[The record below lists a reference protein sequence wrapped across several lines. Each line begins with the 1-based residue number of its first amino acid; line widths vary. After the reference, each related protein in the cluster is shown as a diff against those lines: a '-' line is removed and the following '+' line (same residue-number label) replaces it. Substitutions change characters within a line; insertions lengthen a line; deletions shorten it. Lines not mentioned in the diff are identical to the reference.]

1 MASKADFTPEEWKT
15 IVAAAP
21 MVGLAVTCASPNGP
35 WGVMKEMLSMGMAM
49 AEMLQ
54 KGSSNPLIAALAA
67 DLKARETKPEPPEGL
82 KDPEQAKEL
91 ALNYI
96 RAVNDLVKRKVKGD
110 EADEFK
116 KWLLAVGQRVAEA
129 SNEGGI
135 FGFGSE
141 RVSDAEKNVLRQIAF
156 ALDLPASLRRF
167 ASITAGLI
175 PRYPSQVGG
184 VHGQNQRRNGE

>member
-54 KGSSNPLIAALAA
+54 KGSSNPLIAELAA
-67 DLKARETKPEPPEGL
+67 DLKARQTKPEPPQGL
-82 KDPEQAKEL
+82 KDPEQCKES
-91 ALNYI
+91 ALSHV
-96 RAVNDLVKRKVKGD
+96 RDVNDLLKRKVKPE

-116 KWLLAVGQRVAEA
+116 KWLLAIGQRVAEA

-135 FGFGSE
+135 FGFGGE

-156 ALDLPASLRRF
+156 ALEQPA
-167 ASITAGLI
+167 T
-175 PRYPSQVGG
+175 
-184 VHGQNQRRNGE
+184 

>member
-1 MASKADFTPEEWKT
+1 MASKSDFTADEWKT

-54 KGSSNPLIAALAA
+54 KGSSNSLIAELTA
-67 DLKARETKPEPPEGL
+67 DLKARHTKPEPPQAM
-82 KDPEQAKEL
+82 KDPEQCKEA
-91 ALNYI
+91 ALNHI
-96 RAVNDLVKRKVKGD
+96 KVLNDLIDRKVKPE

-116 KWLLAVGQRVAEA
+116 KWLLAVGRRVAEA

-135 FGFGSE
+135 FGFGGE
-141 RVSDAEKNVLRQIAF
+141 RVSDAEKNALRQIAF
-156 ALDLPASLRRF
+156 ALGQPAS
-167 ASITAGLI
+167 
-175 PRYPSQVGG
+175 
-184 VHGQNQRRNGE
+184 

>member
-54 KGSSNPLIAALAA
+54 KGSSNPLIAELAA
-67 DLKARETKPEPPEGL
+67 DLKARQTKPEPPQGL
-82 KDPEQAKEL
+82 KAPAQCKES
-91 ALNYI
+91 APSHA
-96 RAVNDLVKRKVKGD
+96 RAVNDLLKRKVKPE

-116 KWLLAVGQRVAEA
+116 KWLLAIGRRVAEA

-135 FGFGSE
+135 FGFGGE
-141 RVSDAEKNVLRQIAF
+141 RVSEAEKNVLRQIAF
-156 ALDLPASLRRF
+156 ALEQPA
-167 ASITAGLI
+167 T
-175 PRYPSQVGG
+175 
-184 VHGQNQRRNGE
+184 

>member
-1 MASKADFTPEEWKT
+1 MASKSDFTPEEWKT
-15 IVAAAP
+15 IIAAAP

-54 KGSSNPLIAALAA
+54 KGGSNPLLAELAA
-67 DLKARETKPEPPEGL
+67 DLKARQTKPEPLQGV
-82 KDPEQAKEL
+82 KSPEQGKEL
-91 ALNYI
+91 ALNHV
-96 RAVNDLVKRKVKGD
+96 RAVNDLIDRKVKAE

-116 KWLLAVGQRVAEA
+116 KWLLAVGRRVAEA

-135 FGFGSE
+135 FGFGGE

-156 ALDLPASLRRF
+156 ALGQPAS
-167 ASITAGLI
+167 
-175 PRYPSQVGG
+175 
-184 VHGQNQRRNGE
+184 

>member
-54 KGSSNPLIAALAA
+54 KGGSNQLIAELAA
-67 DLKARETKPEPPEGL
+67 DLKARQTKLEPPQGMKEAEEC
-82 KDPEQAKEL
+82 KQA
-91 ALNYI
+91 AMNHI
-96 RAVNDLVKRKVKGD
+96 RAVNDVINHKVKGD
-110 EADEFK
+110 EGDVFK
-116 KWLLAVGQRVAEA
+116 RWLLTVGQRVAEA

-135 FGFGSE
+135 FGFGGE
-141 RVSDAEKNVLRQIAF
+141 RVSDPEKNVLRQIAL
-156 ALDLPASLRRF
+156 ALDQPAS
-167 ASITAGLI
+167 
-175 PRYPSQVGG
+175 
-184 VHGQNQRRNGE
+184 

>member
-1 MASKADFTPEEWKT
+1 MANRSDFTAEEWQT

-54 KGSSNPLIAALAA
+54 KGGSNRLIAALAD
-67 DLKARETKPEPPEGL
+67 DLKARQTKLEPPPGM
-82 KDPEQAKEL
+82 KDPEQCKES
-91 ALNYI
+91 ALKHV
-96 RAVNDLVKRKVKGD
+96 RAVNDLINRKVKTEEG
-110 EADEFK
+110 DEFK
-116 KWLLAVGQRVAEA
+116 RWLLAVGHRVAEA

-135 FGFGSE
+135 FGFGGE

-156 ALDLPASLRRF
+156 ALDQPAS
-167 ASITAGLI
+167 
-175 PRYPSQVGG
+175 
-184 VHGQNQRRNGE
+184 

>member
-1 MASKADFTPEEWKT
+1 MATKSDFTPEEWKT

-54 KGSSNPLIAALAA
+54 KGSSNPLIAELAA
-67 DLKARETKPEPPEGL
+67 DLKARQTKPEPPQGL
-82 KDPEQAKEL
+82 KDPDQCKQA
-91 ALNYI
+91 ALSHV
-96 RAVNDLVKRKVKGD
+96 RAVNDIIDRKVKAE

-116 KWLLAVGQRVAEA
+116 KWLLTIGRRVTEA

-135 FGFGSE
+135 FGFGGE
-141 RVSDAEKNVLRQIAF
+141 RVSEAEKNVLRQIAF
-156 ALDLPASLRRF
+156 ALGQPAS
-167 ASITAGLI
+167 
-175 PRYPSQVGG
+175 
-184 VHGQNQRRNGE
+184 

>member
-1 MASKADFTPEEWKT
+1 MASKADFTAEEWKT

-35 WGVMKEMLSMGMAM
+35 WGVLKEMLSMGMGM

-54 KGSSNPLIAALAA
+54 KGSSNQLITDLAA
-67 DLKARETKPEPPEGL
+67 DLKERQTKPEPPQGI

-91 ALNYI
+91 ALNHI
-96 RAVNDLVKRKVKGD
+96 RAANDIVSRKAKAD

-116 KWLLAVGQRVAEA
+116 KWLLAVAQRVAEA

-135 FGFGSE
+135 FGFGGE
-141 RVSDAEKNVLRQIAF
+141 RVSEAEKNMLRQIAF
-156 ALDLPASLRRF
+156 ALVLPAS
-167 ASITAGLI
+167 
-175 PRYPSQVGG
+175 
-184 VHGQNQRRNGE
+184 

>member
-49 AEMLQ
+49 AEMLE
-54 KGSSNPLIAALAA
+54 KGSGNTLIAALAA
-67 DLKARETKPEPPEGL
+67 DLKARQSKPEPPPGL
-82 KDPEQAKEL
+82 KDPEQCTQA
-91 ALNYI
+91 ALNHV
-96 RAVNDLVKRKVKGD
+96 RAVNEILNRKANSE

-116 KWLLAVGQRVAEA
+116 KWLLAVGRRVAEA
-129 SNEGGI
+129 ANEGGI
-135 FGFGSE
+135 FGFGGE

-156 ALDLPASLRRF
+156 AL
-167 ASITAGLI
+167 
-175 PRYPSQVGG
+175 
-184 VHGQNQRRNGE
+184 GQPGT